1 MEEFWRI
8 TKLGL
13 KRGNA
18 KFCLCPF
25 CCALN
30 MVSCLCAIDVS
41 KLVLRNVY
49 SAVNLRFWPLLPDDD
64 ALVALAG

>member
-1 MEEFWRI
+1 MSI
-8 TKLGL
+8 LL
-13 KRGNA
+13 HV
-18 KFCLCPF
+18 
-25 CCALN
+25 N

-49 SAVNLRFWPLLPDDD
+49 SAVNLRFWPLLPDD

>member
-8 TKLGL
+8 MKLGL
-13 KRGNA
+13 KRGHA
-18 KFCLCPF
+18 KKFYLCPF
-25 CCALN
+25 CCALY

-49 SAVNLRFWPLLPDDD
+49 SAVNLRF
-64 ALVALAG
+64 